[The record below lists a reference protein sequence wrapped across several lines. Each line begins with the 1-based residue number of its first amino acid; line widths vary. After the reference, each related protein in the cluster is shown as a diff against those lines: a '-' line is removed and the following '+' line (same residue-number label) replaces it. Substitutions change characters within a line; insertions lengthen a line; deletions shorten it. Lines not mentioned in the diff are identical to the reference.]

1 MNAGKAANRI
11 MELEEALSAKDA
23 ELAALRG
30 ELEKERS
37 LNDKWHKEHWTAD
50 MEAVNSYKRIA
61 EKAEKE
67 VAGLKKR
74 S

>member
-30 ELEKERS
+30 ELAAK
-37 LNDKWHKEHWTAD
+37 D
-50 MEAVNSYKRIA
+50 KRIA
-61 EKAEKE
+61 ER
-67 VAGLKKR
+67 VAYLERQLHFAGIAPLSDRPAQEPKP
-74 S
+74 